1 MSVIDMIKTSLKYDE
16 DMLRKITKLRVN
28 SQEQTLTLKIENG
41 KKYYYIKKRGESL
54 FFNTKILAE
63 NAQNM

>member
-28 SQEQTLTLKIENG
+28 SQERKEVLLHQ
-41 KKYYYIKKRGESL
+41 KKRRKQTDLCETG
-54 FFNTKILAE
+54 
-63 NAQNM
+63 

>member
-41 KKYYYIKKRGESL
+41 KKYYSSWSNIKSVK
-54 FFNTKILAE
+54 TK
-63 NAQNM
+63 